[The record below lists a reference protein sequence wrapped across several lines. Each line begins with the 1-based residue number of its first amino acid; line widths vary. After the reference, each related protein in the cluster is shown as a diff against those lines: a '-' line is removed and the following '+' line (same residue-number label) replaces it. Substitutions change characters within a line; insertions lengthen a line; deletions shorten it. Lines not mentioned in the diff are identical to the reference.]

1 MILLEKSNN
10 KPKYIKKYK
19 CPYCEKRLSRKELV
33 YHVDRDHEDMIPEGF
48 SATRIVFNTINK
60 KDHGTCTI
68 CGGESAWNEDK
79 GRYDRICEKPKCHE
93 AYIKLTDTR
102 NINKYGTSNLLTDK
116 RFSEEQQKKMLANRR
131 ISGKYRW
138 SDGTE
143 KTYTGSYEMKCL
155 KFMDTVL
162 NCKSEDVVSPGPV
175 MYYGLSGVQH
185 MYISDIYYVPYN
197 LLIEIKDGGSNPN
210 TRDMKEY
217 REKQLAKEKAI
228 IEANKFNYLRL
239 TDNNFAQLLEM
250 FSILKFQLLE
260 NNDEIIIKINENMF
274 PAIGAFM
281 PPAGSNDVY
290 VVNYHPK
297 NNFIEDDIKRMAVTR
312 DKDLNKLISTDEF
325 GYLNPI
331 NFEELGEEYTVYKV
345 NTVDALDR
353 YKRIL
358 EDTKENKLVTNT
370 YIFETMTGKPLLTES
385 QLEVDE
391 SLTEMKIYNK
401 ELFDNITGVVE
412 NSLLDKVNF
421 LSLLNLNINEH
432 NLEVRE
438 NEEGYYLHNTKTN
451 KSSKCFTEASELED
465 ALLYKNLLE

>member
-1 MILLEKSNN
+1 
-10 KPKYIKKYK
+10 
-19 CPYCEKRLSRKELV
+19 
-33 YHVDRDHEDMIPEGF
+33 
-48 SATRIVFNTINK
+48 
-60 KDHGTCTI
+60 
-68 CGGESAWNEDK
+68 
-79 GRYDRICEKPKCHE
+79 
-93 AYIKLTDTR
+93 
-102 NINKYGTSNLLTDK
+102 
-116 RFSEEQQKKMLANRR
+116 
-131 ISGKYRW
+131 
-138 SDGTE
+138 
-143 KTYTGSYEMKCL
+143 
-155 KFMDTVL
+155 
-162 NCKSEDVVSPGPV
+162 
-175 MYYGLSGVQH
+175 
-185 MYISDIYYVPYN
+185 
-197 LLIEIKDGGSNPN
+197 
-210 TRDMKEY
+210 
-217 REKQLAKEKAI
+217 
-228 IEANKFNYLRL
+228 
-239 TDNNFAQLLEM
+239 
-250 FSILKFQLLE
+250 
-260 NNDEIIIKINENMF
+260 
-274 PAIGAFM
+274 M

-353 YKRIL
+353 YKHIL

>member
-210 TRDMKEY
+210 TRDMKE
-217 REKQLAKEKAI
+217 
-228 IEANKFNYLRL
+228 
-239 TDNNFAQLLEM
+239 
-250 FSILKFQLLE
+250 
-260 NNDEIIIKINENMF
+260 
-274 PAIGAFM
+274 
-281 PPAGSNDVY
+281 
-290 VVNYHPK
+290 
-297 NNFIEDDIKRMAVTR
+297 
-312 DKDLNKLISTDEF
+312 
-325 GYLNPI
+325 
-331 NFEELGEEYTVYKV
+331 
-345 NTVDALDR
+345 
-353 YKRIL
+353 
-358 EDTKENKLVTNT
+358 
-370 YIFETMTGKPLLTES
+370 
-385 QLEVDE
+385 
-391 SLTEMKIYNK
+391 
-401 ELFDNITGVVE
+401 
-412 NSLLDKVNF
+412 
-421 LSLLNLNINEH
+421 
-432 NLEVRE
+432 
-438 NEEGYYLHNTKTN
+438 
-451 KSSKCFTEASELED
+451 
-465 ALLYKNLLE
+465 